1 MKTKVAVLYE
11 FNTPLKVEEVTLD
24 DPQANEVLVKLAA
37 CGVCHTDLG
46 IIKGEAP
53 IVPMPMALGH
63 EGAGVVEKVGP
74 GVTTLQPGDHVALSV
89 AFTCGQ
95 CRDCVEGRPTLCPA
109 NLLAMALAVIPI
121 SLGMRLHIGDQYI
134 HPMFGLAALAEYT
147 VVHERACVKIREDA
161 PFDAV
166 SLLGCGAA
174 TGIGS
179 ATNSTGL
186 RPGETIAIWGTG
198 GVGLAAV
205 MGAKLAGA
213 GKIIAVDTIDK
224 KLEMAKELGADHV
237 INASK
242 EDPVAKVHELTGGGA
257 DYAIE
262 TAGKIQVKEQA
273 FGSIRMGGTC
283 VLIGMTPMG
292 ETMTIDP
299 AQFML
304 GKTLTGNIEGE
315 IRPHVDI
322 PRYVDLFM
330 DGKLPLD
337 KLVSHRFSLD
347 QVNEAF
353 SALEK
358 GEVIRGVVQL

>member
-1 MKTKVAVLYE
+1 
-11 FNTPLKVEEVTLD
+11 
-24 DPQANEVLVKLAA
+24 
-37 CGVCHTDLG
+37 
-46 IIKGEAP
+46 
-53 IVPMPMALGH
+53 
-63 EGAGVVEKVGP
+63 
-74 GVTTLQPGDHVALSV
+74 
-89 AFTCGQ
+89 
-95 CRDCVEGRPTLCPA
+95 
-109 NLLAMALAVIPI
+109 
-121 SLGMRLHIGDQYI
+121 LHIGDQYI
-134 HPMFGLAALAEYT
+134 RHMFGLAALAEYT

-161 PFDAV
+161 PFDVV

-186 RPGETIAIWGTG
+186 RHGETIAIWGTG

-213 GKIIAVDTIDK
+213 GKIIAIDTIDK

-242 EDPVAKVHELTGGGA
+242 EDPVAKVHEVTGGGA

-273 FGSIRMGGTC
+273 IGSIRGGGKC

-299 AQFML
+299 VQFIL
-304 GKTLTGNIEGE
+304 GKTVTGNIEGE
-315 IRPHVDI
+315 IRPHVDLL
-322 PRYVDLFM
+322 RYIDLFM

-337 KLVSHRFSLD
+337 KLISHRFSLD